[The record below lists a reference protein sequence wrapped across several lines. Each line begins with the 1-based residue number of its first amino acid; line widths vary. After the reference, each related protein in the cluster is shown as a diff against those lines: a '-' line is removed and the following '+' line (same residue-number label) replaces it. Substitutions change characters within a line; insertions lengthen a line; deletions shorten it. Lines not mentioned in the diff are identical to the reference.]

1 MKLEQIKDK
10 AYRDVIRRVPSHSF
24 GISIHEYGETQQE
37 VLASIEDRFRD
48 KLFIRSMELLH
59 EKRPKYA
66 YESLESYYLELIEA
80 LKSAGGAVSVVSG
93 DAWSM
98 DVRFG
103 DMVYR
108 LRLSG
113 VVKLENPIME
123 DVTMNADPNHA
134 ARLLA
139 MIQDIHIPSEDILDK
154 SLQLY
159 KWHQVIE
166 VSALHLIEDVLKE
179 HNCGCSIHICGKD
192 RLKLMV
198 YGKIDDDMNDIFTI
212 HTNLKNIRN
221 DLIARLGSH

>member
-1 MKLEQIKDK
+1 MQLEQIKGK
-10 AYRDVIRRVPSHSF
+10 AYRDVIRRVPNHSF

-37 VLASIEDRFRD
+37 VLTSIEDRFRD

-80 LKSAGGAVSVVSG
+80 LKSAGAAVSVVSG

-123 DVTMNADPNHA
+123 DVTMNADPNDA

-166 VSALHLIEDVLKE
+166 VSALRLIEDVLKE
-179 HNCGCSIHICGKD
+179 HNCGCCIHICGRD
-192 RLKLMV
+192 RLQLLV
-198 YGKIDDDMNDIFTI
+198 YGKEEDNMKDFYTI
-212 HTNLKNIRN
+212 HTDLNNIRN
-221 DLIARLGSH
+221 DLIARLGR

>member
-1 MKLEQIKDK
+1 MQLEQIRDK
-10 AYRDVIRRVPSHSF
+10 AYSDAIRRVPNPSF
-24 GISIHEYGETQQE
+24 GASIHEYGETEQE
-37 VLASIEDRFRD
+37 VLKSIDDRFRD
-48 KLFIRSMELLH
+48 EVFIRSMELLH
-59 EKRPKYA
+59 KKRPKYA
-66 YESLESYYLELIEA
+66 YDSLESYYLELIEA
-80 LKSAGGAVSVVSG
+80 LKSAGAAVSVVSG

-123 DVTMNADPNHA
+123 DVTMNADPNDA

-179 HNCGCSIHICGKD
+179 HNCGCCIHICGRD
-192 RLKLMV
+192 RLQLLV
-198 YGKIDDDMNDIFTI
+198 YGKEEDNMKDFYTI
-212 HTNLKNIRN
+212 HTDLNNIMN
-221 DLIARLGSH
+221 DLIARLGR

>member
-1 MKLEQIKDK
+1 MELEQIRDK
-10 AYRDVIRRVPSHSF
+10 AYRDARRRVPNPSF
-24 GISIHEYGETQQE
+24 GASIHKYGETDQE
-37 VLASIEDRFRD
+37 VMKSINDRFRD
-48 KLFIRSMELLH
+48 EMFVRSMELLH

-80 LKSAGGAVSVVSG
+80 LKSAGAAVSVVSG

-123 DVTMNADPNHA
+123 DVTMNADPNDA
-134 ARLLA
+134 ALLLA

-179 HNCGCSIHICGKD
+179 HNCGCSCNIH
-192 RLKLMV
+192 MV
-198 YGKIDDDMNDIFTI
+198 IE
-212 HTNLKNIRN
+212 
-221 DLIARLGSH
+221 

>member
-1 MKLEQIKDK
+1 MQLEQIKDK
-10 AYRDVIRRVPSHSF
+10 AYRDVIRRVPNHSF

-37 VLASIEDRFRD
+37 VLTSIEDRFRD

-80 LKSAGGAVSVVSG
+80 LKSAGAAVSVVSG

-123 DVTMNADPNHA
+123 DVTMNADPNDA

-166 VSALHLIEDVLKE
+166 VSALRLIEDVLKE
-179 HNCGCSIHICGKD
+179 HNCGCCIHICGRD
-192 RLKLMV
+192 RLQLLV
-198 YGKIDDDMNDIFTI
+198 YGKEEDNMKDFYTI
-212 HTNLKNIRN
+212 HTDLNNIRN
-221 DLIARLGSH
+221 DLIARLGR

>member
-1 MKLEQIKDK
+1 MQLEQIRDK
-10 AYRDVIRRVPSHSF
+10 AYSDAIRRVPNPSF
-24 GISIHEYGETQQE
+24 GASIHEYGETEQE
-37 VLASIEDRFRD
+37 ALKSIDDRFRD
-48 KLFIRSMELLH
+48 EVFIRSMELLH

-66 YESLESYYLELIEA
+66 YDSLEGYYFELIDS
-80 LKSAGGAVSVVSG
+80 LKSAGAAVSVVSG

-103 DMVYR
+103 EVVYR

-123 DVTMNADPNHA
+123 DVTMNVDPNEA

-154 SLQLY
+154 SLKLY
-159 KWHQVIE
+159 KWHQVLK
-166 VSALHLIEDVLKE
+166 VSALRLIEDVLKE
-179 HNCGCSIHICGKD
+179 HNCGCCIHIIGRD
-192 RLKLMV
+192 WLQLLV
-198 YGKIDDDMNDIFTI
+198 YGKEEDNMKDFYTI
-212 HTNLKNIRN
+212 HTDLNNIRN

>member
-1 MKLEQIKDK
+1 MQLEQIKDK
-10 AYRDVIRRVPSHSF
+10 AYRDVIRRVPNHSF

-37 VLASIEDRFRD
+37 VLTSIEDRFRD

-80 LKSAGGAVSVVSG
+80 LKSAGAAVSVVSG

-108 LRLSG
+108 LRLSR

-123 DVTMNADPNHA
+123 DVTMNADPNDV

-154 SLQLY
+154 SLRLY

-166 VSALHLIEDVLKE
+166 VSALRLIEDVLKE
-179 HNCGCSIHICGKD
+179 HNCGCCIHICGRD
-192 RLKLMV
+192 RLQLLV
-198 YGKIDDDMNDIFTI
+198 YGKEEDNMKDFYTI
-212 HTNLKNIRN
+212 HTDLNNIRN
-221 DLIARLGSH
+221 DLIARLGR

>member
-1 MKLEQIKDK
+1 MQLEQIKDK
-10 AYRDVIRRVPSHSF
+10 AYRDVIRRVPNHSF

-37 VLASIEDRFRD
+37 VLTSIEDRFRD

-80 LKSAGGAVSVVSG
+80 LKSAGAAVSVVSG

-123 DVTMNADPNHA
+123 DVTMNADPNDA

-139 MIQDIHIPSEDILDK
+139 MIQDIHIPSEYILDK

-159 KWHQVIE
+159 KWHQVLK
-166 VSALHLIEDVLKE
+166 VSALRLIEDVLKE
-179 HNCGCSIHICGKD
+179 HNCGCCIHICGRD
-192 RLKLMV
+192 RLQLLV
-198 YGKIDDDMNDIFTI
+198 YGKEEDNMKDVYTI
-212 HTNLKNIRN
+212 HTDLNNIRN
-221 DLIARLGSH
+221 DLIARLGR